1 MKAKDYID
9 YLISLKETI
18 QLEFKASLRMTD
30 QDTESKDLTKKIVKT
45 ITAFANTRGGKIL
58 VGYHERRNEVLGIQR
73 DKFLTEQNGSIVDTD
88 RWQQHLNNFLDTHCT
103 YKSITNLMEVE
114 FVDYDEGITCAIIK
128 VERVP
133 SPKLLIAYTEQINGV
148 DEWYSRKSIGNFQLR
163 NDLDKRQHLDSR
175 EGNMPRGWSINPSM
189 LFLNDQIL
197 DGNWKGDLVADLVEL
212 NNLPDEKGLYVF
224 HTETK
229 AKKDKLFGS
238 LKTILYVGKS
248 ADSIKDRAKFHL
260 SPQENNKNYIKFRNC
275 INSYGSKLKVSYLEL
290 PHLSDLN
297 IRFLE
302 SQIIDYFSPP
312 LNNKRESQVVER
324 SISTKLGVN

>member
-114 FVDYDEGITCAIIK
+114 FVDYDEGI
-128 VERVP
+128 R
-133 SPKLLIAYTEQINGV
+133 SP
-148 DEWYSRKSIGNFQLR
+148 
-163 NDLDKRQHLDSR
+163 
-175 EGNMPRGWSINPSM
+175 GWAR
-189 LFLNDQIL
+189 LQ
-197 DGNWKGDLVADLVEL
+197 
-212 NNLPDEKGLYVF
+212 
-224 HTETK
+224 
-229 AKKDKLFGS
+229 
-238 LKTILYVGKS
+238 
-248 ADSIKDRAKFHL
+248 
-260 SPQENNKNYIKFRNC
+260 NK
-275 INSYGSKLKVSYLEL
+275 KLKK
-290 PHLSDLN
+290 
-297 IRFLE
+297 I
-302 SQIIDYFSPP
+302 
-312 LNNKRESQVVER
+312 K
-324 SISTKLGVN
+324 